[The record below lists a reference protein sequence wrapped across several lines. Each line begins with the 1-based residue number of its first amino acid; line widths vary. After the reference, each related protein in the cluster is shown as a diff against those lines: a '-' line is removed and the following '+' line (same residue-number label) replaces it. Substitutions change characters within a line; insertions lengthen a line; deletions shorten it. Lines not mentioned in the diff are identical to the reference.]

1 MKAITWH
8 LIVAVIAFFLVS
20 LLQIGDLAK
29 PSLSSEPC
37 RVRSVN

>member
-1 MKAITWH
+1 MKAVIEH

-20 LLQIGDLAK
+20 LLQMRDPAK
-29 PSLSSEPC
+29 PSLYSEPC